1 MPTHL
6 IAFAR
11 RLVFSALCLALVFLT
26 LSPMS
31 VAQKAQ
37 YRKNTSKEP
46 AFETKFWKYLIG
58 NNYKNWAPGPGQSAG
73 FYKGQN
79 PHGELVKTYMNRTA
93 AGTIGNLDV
102 GSVVILENYR
112 SDQTLATISVMY
124 RTTGFNPEGNDWY
137 WVEYQ
142 PDGSVE
148 SSRSSSQYGG
158 QTVRQTSTRLTKTMG
173 KATQCMQCHRSAGG
187 SDFVFSNDVIGQ
199 LPTNDGLPPAAS
211 SQVADAG
218 TGDYSN
224 DEIDLLPDDDGRPSA
239 ASSQVADAE
248 TEDYFGTR

>member
-6 IAFAR
+6 LAFAR
-11 RLVFSALCLALVFLT
+11 RFVFSALCLALVFLA
-26 LSPMS
+26 LSPTS
-31 VAQKAQ
+31 VAQKAR
-37 YRKNTSKEP
+37 YSKDSSKEP

-93 AGTIGNLDV
+93 AGTVGNLSV
-102 GSVVILENYR
+102 GSVVILENYD

-137 WVEYQ
+137 WIEYK
-142 PDGSVE
+142 PDGSVKN
-148 SSRSSSQYGG
+148 SRSSYEYGE
-158 QTVRQTSTRLTKTMG
+158 QNVRQTSNRLTKTMG

-199 LPTNDGLPPAAS
+199 LPTNDGLPPTAS
-211 SQVADAG
+211 ARVADAG
-218 TGDYSN
+218 AEDYSN
-224 DEIDLLPDDDGRPSA
+224 GEIDLLTDDDGFSPAS
-239 ASSQVADAE
+239 SSQVADAE